1 MYDVYLD
8 DSFTCGAGNW
18 GWIGVC
24 MNNSYAGTDD
34 EVHEYDYL
42 GAWGPRFDKLAD
54 LYGPDL
60 DEQL

>member
-1 MYDVYLD
+1 MISIMLMEQRPL
-8 DSFTCGAGNW
+8 C
-18 GWIGVC
+18 
-24 MNNSYAGTDD
+24 AGTDD
-34 EVHEYDYL
+34 EAHDYDYL

>member
-1 MYDVYLD
+1 MERHPL
-8 DSFTCGAGNW
+8 C
-18 GWIGVC
+18 
-24 MNNSYAGTDD
+24 AGTDD
-34 EVHEYDYL
+34 EAHDYDYL